1 MSKATIANY
10 LINNLSDRFPFSQ
23 SGIIDHD
30 IIEVMIQNWDHHHY
44 PTLDFNHISSKKA
57 AVSKRILM

>member
-30 IIEVMIQNWDHHHY
+30 IIEVMIQNWDHNHY
-44 PTLDFNHISSKKA
+44 PTLDFNHVSTQKA
-57 AVSKRILM
+57 SVSQRILM